1 MKKAIISTITAVA
14 KLLLL
19 SLLCDLVYEWN
30 HLSKVFG
37 PIISYS
43 QWVGIVIIINSLV
56 PNGITNSESTNDK

>member
-1 MKKAIISTITAVA
+1 MKKAIISIITSVA

-19 SLLCDLVYEWN
+19 SLVCNLVYEWN

-43 QWVGIVIIINSLV
+43 QWVGIVVIINALV
-56 PNGITNSESTNDK
+56 PNGIVNSKSSDDK

>member
-1 MKKAIISTITAVA
+1 MKKAIISIITSVA

-19 SLLCDLVYEWN
+19 SLVCNLVYEWN

-43 QWVGIVIIINSLV
+43 QWVGIVVIINALV
-56 PNGITNSESTNDK
+56 PNGIVNSKSSDDE